1 MPEASARQAERAA
14 PGASLTVTGG
24 DWIIVGLLLLLAL
37 FGWAQGFV
45 TGGLALV
52 GFALG
57 AWIGTRLAGVVL
69 PDGSRNPYAPAI
81 GLVGALCL
89 GAGFAAGF
97 EGLGF
102 RLRSRLTVPG
112 IGVVDGGLGAILTAL
127 VGLGVGWILG
137 AIAIHSPRELRFEGQ
152 RS

>member
-1 MPEASARQAERAA
+1 MPEASAVQAERA
-14 PGASLTVTGG
+14 PPVASLTVTGV

-57 AWIGTRLAGVVL
+57 AWLGTRLAGVVL
-69 PDGSRNPYAPAI
+69 PDGSQNPYAPAI

-97 EGLGF
+97 EGLGW
-102 RLRSRLTVPG
+102 RLRWPLPPP
-112 IGVVDGGLGAILTAL
+112 
-127 VGLGVGWILG
+127 GVGVRAGVLC
-137 AIAIHSPRELRFEGQ
+137 PPP
-152 RS
+152 